1 MPHICMNCG
10 KKYEDDSEELLKGC
24 SCGSTLF
31 LFEKDIEDQTED
43 ESEDILEENS
53 KEAKKSKKSS
63 NKKQHKDTIVEEID
77 SFLKNLKAKF
87 KKKTEIKFDLES
99 IKVIKEGVYEINI
112 GRLLEKMPLIIEI
125 KEGSYNIHLP
135 SAFKPE
141 GFETFDIKELE
152 DLRAL
157 IESKVKKST
166 KKKGKSKKR

>member
-10 KKYEDDSEELLKGC
+10 KRYEDDSEELLKGC
-24 SCGSTLF
+24 ECGSTLF
-31 LFEKDIEDQTED
+31 LFEKETEGVEED
-43 ESEDILEENS
+43 EPKETKGKNS
-53 KEAKKSKKSS
+53 KETKKSKKAS
-63 NKKQHKDTIVEEID
+63 NKKYRDSLVEEID
-77 SFLKNLKAKF
+77 SFLKNLKDKF
-87 KKKTEIKFDLES
+87 KKKSEIKFDLES

-141 GFETFDIKELE
+141 EFETFDIKELE

-157 IESKVKKST
+157 IVSKGKKGA
-166 KKKGKSKKR
+166 KKKKKTK